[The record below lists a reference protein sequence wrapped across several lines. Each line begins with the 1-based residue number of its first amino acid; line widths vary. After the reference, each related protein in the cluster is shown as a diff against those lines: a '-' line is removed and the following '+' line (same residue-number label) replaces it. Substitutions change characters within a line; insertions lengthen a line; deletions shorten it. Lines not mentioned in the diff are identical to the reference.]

1 MKRWTIILLVAGL
14 ATACAPA
21 SQRSGNWDRPGGF
34 DQAALAQDQTECGN
48 RAEQETARQMAGMK
62 GEPAY
67 TEAKR
72 KAIFRCMEEKGWVW
86 KEKQVQPA
94 PTRRYGY

>member
-1 MKRWTIILLVAGL
+1 MKRWTIILLLAGL

-21 SQRSGNWDRPGGF
+21 SQRSGNWYRPGGF
-34 DQAALAQDQTECGN
+34 DQATLALDQTECGN
-48 RAEQETARQMAGMK
+48 RAEQEIASQMSGMK
-62 GEPAY
+62 GEPGY

-86 KEKQVQPA
+86 KEKQIQPA

>member
-1 MKRWTIILLVAGL
+1 MKRWTIILLLAGL

-21 SQRSGNWDRPGGF
+21 SQRAGNWDRPGSF
-34 DQAALAQDQTECGN
+34 DQATLTQDQTECGN
-48 RAEQETARQMAGMK
+48 RAEQEIARQMSGMK
-62 GEPAY
+62 GESGY

-86 KEKQVQPA
+86 KEKQIQPA
-94 PTRRYGY
+94 PPRRYGY

>member
-1 MKRWTIILLVAGL
+1 MKRWTIILLLAGL

-21 SQRSGNWDRPGGF
+21 SQRSGNWDRSGGF
-34 DQAALAQDQTECGN
+34 DQATLALDQTECGN
-48 RAEQETARQMAGMK
+48 RAEQEIASQMSGMK
-62 GEPAY
+62 GEPGY

-86 KEKQVQPA
+86 KEKQIQPA
-94 PTRRYGY
+94 PARRYGY